1 MNEALQTGLYLT
13 VAGMGLVF
21 FVLAMLWGLI
31 TLLLKFDK
39 EPKPEISTEGG
50 VTALAEADGALNLEL
65 VAAISA
71 AVQAYK
77 TERSLR
83 GASNAPAYSS
93 ERENVDYW
101 SMAGRAHQQSDWHPR
116 RRN

>member
-31 TLLLKFDK
+31 TLLLKFDE
-39 EPKPEISTEGG
+39 EPKPEISAEAS
-50 VTALAEADGALNLEL
+50 VAPLPEADGVLSSET
-65 VAAISA
+65 VAAIST

-77 TERSLR
+77 TDRRL
-83 GASNAPAYSS
+83 GAATNAPAYSK
-93 ERENVDYW
+93 RESVDYW
-101 SMAGRAHQQSDWHPR
+101 SMAGRANQQSDWHPR

>member
-31 TLLLKFDK
+31 TLMLKFD
-39 EPKPEISTEGG
+39 EESKPEISAETS
-50 VTALAEADGALNLEL
+50 VTVLPEADGVLNLEV

-77 TERSLR
+77 TDRRLR
-83 GASNAPAYSS
+83 GATNAPAYS

>member
-31 TLLLKFDK
+31 TLLLKFDE
-39 EPKPEISTEGG
+39 EPKPEISTVGG
-50 VTALAEADGALNLEL
+50 VTALPEADGALNLEV
-65 VAAISA
+65 VAVISA

-83 GASNAPAYSS
+83 GASNAPAYSK
-93 ERENVDYW
+93 EENVDYW
-101 SMAGRAHQQSDWHPR
+101 SMAGRAQQHSDWHPR
-116 RRN
+116 RGN